1 MKLLASD
8 FDNTLLFHN
17 RMKLKDVRAIQRFQK
32 KGHLFGLCTG
42 RSLEGVEKPTKPYHI
57 NYDFYILLSGAL
69 ILNKDKDIIL
79 EKTIPM
85 NLVIDIFH
93 YLNNQDAS
101 IVYKGDM
108 YKVYK
113 QLKQDKRGIYLQ
125 SFEELDTDY
134 VNAFSFHFQDH
145 EIDLA
150 TKATA
155 MINEKYGEYIEAYQ
169 NNQHIDLAAKG
180 CSKGNGIKVIQE
192 YFHLTDQQVYAIGD
206 SWNDLPMLNVVSN
219 SYTFTY
225 AHKDVQKHAKTI
237 VKSLADCIKD
247 IEEKDN

>member
-17 RMKLKDVRAIQRFQK
+17 QMKLEDVKAIQRFQK
-32 KGHLFGLCTG
+32 HGHLFGLCTG

-57 NYDFYILLSGAL
+57 QYDFYILLSGAL
-69 ILNKDKDIIL
+69 ILNKDKEIIL

-85 NLVIDIFH
+85 DLVIDIFH
-93 YLNNQDAS
+93 FLNEQDAS
-101 IVYKGDM
+101 VVYKGEM

-113 QLKQDKRGIYLQ
+113 QLKRDKRGVYLQ
-125 SFEELDTDY
+125 SFTELDTDY
-134 VNAFSFHFQDH
+134 VNAFSFHFKDE
-145 EIDLA
+145 EIEKVA
-150 TKATA
+150 KATA

-192 YFHLTDQQVYAIGD
+192 YFQLTDHEIHAIGD
-206 SWNDLPMLNVVSN
+206 SWNDLPMLDIVEN

-225 AHKDVQKHAKTI
+225 AHSDVQKHAKTI
-237 VKSLADCIKD
+237 VKTLADCIKD
-247 IEEKDN
+247 IERKDD